1 MEKEVKIN
9 VITLGDCNVGKTSI
23 INRIKTG
30 KFEETYS
37 PTIGFDYF
45 VIKRKYEKKHLI
57 ISLNFKDTTG
67 QEAYQG
73 ITKQYVYDS
82 HIVLLVFSDFDT
94 LDTIINRWFIF
105 YKKTA
110 NIENSR
116 FILVGNKSDIF
127 GDQRDDIVKQGKQ
140 FAEEIDAHFI
150 TCSAKSADNLDNLE
164 SFMITEAK
172 RYINEE
178 EKMKKY
184 NDINNQNKK
193 FSIKNQKDD
202 DSKKSKCK
210 C

>member
-1 MEKEVKIN
+1 MERRIN
-9 VITLGDCNVGKTSI
+9 VITLGDSGVGKTSI
-23 INRIKTG
+23 INRFRDG
-30 KFEETYS
+30 TYKENIEL
-37 PTIGFDYF
+37 TLGIDIC
-45 VIKRKYEKKHLI
+45 VIKRKFENKNI
-57 ISLNFKDTTG
+57 TISLHLRDTAG
-67 QEAYQG
+67 QEIYQTLP
-73 ITKQYVYDS
+73 ISYIRDS
-82 HIVLLVFSDFDT
+82 HIVLLVFSNIET
-94 LDTIINRWFIF
+94 LDKIKNRWYNL
-105 YKKTA
+105 YKKEA

-184 NDINNQNKK
+184 NDNNNQDKK

-202 DSKKSKCK
+202 DSKKSKCS